1 MNDRWARLLLAINFV
16 FLLPLAI
23 WPIVSPQGFYDNFP
37 GGGYHW
43 IDINGPYNEHFLIDF
58 GALNAAMLV
67 LVGFAIWK
75 MTPSLV
81 QAAGIAIAVY
91 ALPHAIYHLNHL
103 DVYKSSEKFIA
114 VAPLVVQIF
123 MGLAI
128 ALLPSLSSR
137 GRTPTRGQTT

>member
-23 WPIVSPQGFYDNFP
+23 WPIVSPRGFYDNFP

-58 GALNAAMLV
+58 GALNAALV
-67 LVGFAIWK
+67 VLIGFAIWK

-81 QAAGIAIAVY
+81 QAAGLAIAVY
-91 ALPHAIYHLNHL
+91 ALPHAIYHLNNL
-103 DVYKSSEKFIA
+103 DVYKSSEKFVA
-114 VAPLVVQIF
+114 TAPLVLQIV
-123 MGLAI
+123 MGVAI